1 MGWCCS
7 LPAGWCEAWLA
18 GRQRSKDRDRI
29 GGRRVVGVEEEDGI
43 LISHVS
49 IWEIASKHALA
60 RSDMPLSA
68 AQASQWAQ
76 ECGFELLPLDLPHL
90 LTLEQV
96 PLHHRDP
103 FDRLLVAQSISE
115 SLLLLS
121 ADSAFRAYGCPLQD
135 AGR

>member
-1 MGWCCS
+1 MLPLLVARSGAIKRWAAPVVDCGTPAHGW
-7 LPAGWCEAWLA
+7 AGVARCRLVGERPGWLA

-68 AQASQWAQ
+68 AQAIQWAQ

-90 LTLEQV
+90 LTLEQ
-96 PLHHRDP
+96 LHWRWH
-103 FDRLLVAQSISE
+103 
-115 SLLLLS
+115 
-121 ADSAFRAYGCPLQD
+121 
-135 AGR
+135 